1 MVQDVTFTLPEAQL
15 DRFLMHVEVG
25 SPSPAMEYEM
35 RLLARMDARI
45 THSHRN
51 ITGTHGGC

>member
-1 MVQDVTFTLPEAQL
+1 
-15 DRFLMHVEVG
+15 MHVEVG

-35 RLLARMDARI
+35 LLLARMDARI

-51 ITGTHGGC
+51 ITETHGGC